1 MFGRIDKERQKK
13 GVSGWGLRQGEAGW
27 ICMYV
32 YTHICIYVYM
42 YIFTNVCM
50 YIFICVYMYLCI
62 YRDRNGTTADGR
74 RHLYF
79 TQTAFIFYSDGIY
92 ILPRQ
97 ERYHGRRQ
105 N

>member
-32 YTHICIYVYM
+32 YTHICIYVYIYKCMYVYIYMCIYVLM
-42 YIFTNVCM
+42 YIPRQER
-50 YIFICVYMYLCI
+50 YH
-62 YRDRNGTTADGR
+62 GR